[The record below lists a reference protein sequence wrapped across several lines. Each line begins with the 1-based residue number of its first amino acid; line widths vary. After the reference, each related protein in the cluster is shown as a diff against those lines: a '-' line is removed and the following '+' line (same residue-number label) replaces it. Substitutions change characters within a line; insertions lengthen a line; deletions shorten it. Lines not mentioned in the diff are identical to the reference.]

1 MNIRL
6 GVGDLLL
13 KIIYIL
19 YITHIFTDIMQKLN
33 TCQNTSG
40 ICISFCASMRKNILG
55 VFFLPGTA
63 LWGKRRGGRVGI
75 SSCTYNGGNIFYNIL
90 NIEYRQRVSH
100 YKNHYKTKR
109 SHRLRW
115 SKYACVLSNCLSRFF
130 AYFC

>member
-40 ICISFCASMRKNILG
+40 ICISFCASMRKKC
-55 VFFLPGTA
+55 VRSSFFAGHCPVGEEN
-63 LWGKRRGGRVGI
+63 GGE
-75 SSCTYNGGNIFYNIL
+75 GGNIIMH
-90 NIEYRQRVSH
+90 V
-100 YKNHYKTKR
+100 
-109 SHRLRW
+109 
-115 SKYACVLSNCLSRFF
+115 
-130 AYFC
+130 

>member
-40 ICISFCASMRKNILG
+40 ICISFCASMRKNVLG
-55 VFFLPGTA
+55 VFFCRALP
-63 LWGKRRGGRVGI
+63 RGEEKGGE
-75 SSCTYNGGNIFYNIL
+75 GGNIIMH
-90 NIEYRQRVSH
+90 V
-100 YKNHYKTKR
+100 
-109 SHRLRW
+109 
-115 SKYACVLSNCLSRFF
+115 
-130 AYFC
+130 

>member
-55 VFFLPGTA
+55 VLFLPATA
-63 LWGKRRGGRVGI
+63 LWGKRMGGRVGI
-75 SSCTYNGGNIFYNIL
+75 SSCTYNGGNIFYHIL
-90 NIEYRQRVSH
+90 SIEYRQRVSH